1 MSYLSGTLTV
11 EMAFGYAPLNTS
23 PVWTDITSYVLDAN
37 INRGRSDEFS
47 QYAQG
52 TATLNLNNSTRIFD
66 PYFETGTYF
75 GSLIPMTP
83 MRIKLDATVMF
94 VGFVTAWPTKY
105 DVSNKYAVSTI
116 PCVDATRILSN
127 SFLFKSGYQQKVEA
141 DTTTSAYFPMQ
152 QTELDILTTSDGKF
166 ISNPDVRVP
175 TLVPSNIPTGASN
188 TIAAS
193 GSNPNL
199 LYEGSASLVGI
210 SPTVTPIA
218 CKRVEFF
225 IDMTDIKTSGSMWV
239 MSFQRRAVSG
249 GGYVGDLMYASID
262 DSGQLTTLQYSD
274 YASGNGYLNTSLTI
288 DIKPKPGGN
297 YVVVQAD
304 ATTIYVYV
312 NGSVVFTAALVAY
325 SPVFV
330 VDPIYEISVSAGM
343 SHVSFSTVDIS
354 NTDIAARYQDAIGH
368 PGESSSSRLTRVLD
382 DIGWPAAWR
391 SIETGVQTVG
401 TYRPA
406 NQPATQYMRQ
416 IENAE
421 QGTICINREGDVR
434 FENYNTVNTIK
445 PVAFFSG
452 LSGSTYPY
460 NDIEIDANN
469 VDAIFNRIDAT
480 YEFGDVSV
488 SDSTSIT
495 LYGPQAQTIDLSLMS
510 TPEAAELAAS
520 VLLELYKNPRL
531 SVQQLTVNML
541 SNLATLEPFLPT
553 LELGDDIVVIF
564 QPNNSGTTIWRC
576 LKVQG
581 FSHTIRNDQWV
592 TSIYLGPSP
601 IQTNGPLLILDDST
615 YGMLGG
621 TDITYNQPEI
631 SYDESGWIYNDSNAD
646 DTAARLG

>member
-23 PVWTDITSYVLDAN
+23 PVWTDITSYVLDTN

-52 TATLNLNNSTRIFD
+52 TATLNLNNTTRIFD
-66 PYFETGTYF
+66 PYFEAGAYF
-75 GSLIPMTP
+75 GLLRPMTP
-83 MRIKLDATVMF
+83 MRIKLDATIMF

-105 DVSNKYAVSTI
+105 DVSNKYAVSTV

-127 SFLFKSGYQQKVEA
+127 SNLFKSGYQQKVEA

-152 QTELDILTTSDGKF
+152 QTELDRLTTSDGKY
-166 ISNPDVRVP
+166 IRNLVLRVP
-175 TLVPSNIPTGASN
+175 QLVPSNIPTGASN
-188 TIAAS
+188 TIASS
-193 GSNPNL
+193 GINPTL
-199 LYEGSASLVGI
+199 LYDGSTSPSV

-225 IDMTDIKTSGSMWV
+225 IDMTDVKTGSLMWV
-239 MSFQRRAVSG
+239 TSFQRRAASG
-249 GGYVGDLMYASID
+249 GGYIGDMMYAGINA
-262 DSGQLTTLQYSD
+262 SGVLTTLQYSD
-274 YASGNGYLNTSLTI
+274 YASGLGYLSTTLTI

-312 NGSVVFTAALVAY
+312 NGDVIFTAALVAY

-330 VDPIYEISVSAGM
+330 INPIYQISVGAGM
-343 SHVSFSTVDIS
+343 SHVSFSTATIS
-354 NTDIAARYQDAIGH
+354 AVTIAARYQDAIGH
-368 PGESSSSRLTRVLD
+368 PGESSSLRLTRVLD

-391 SIETGVQTVG
+391 SIETGVQPVG

-421 QGTICINREGDVR
+421 QGTICINREGHVR

-460 NDIEIDANN
+460 NDIQIDANN

-495 LYGPQAQTIDLSLMS
+495 LYGPQVQNIDLSLMS
-510 TPEAAELAAS
+510 TPDAAELAAS
-520 VLLELYKNPRL
+520 VLLELYKDPRL
-531 SVQQLTVNML
+531 SVEQLTVNML
-541 SNLATLEPFLPT
+541 SNLATLEPLLPT

-576 LKVQG
+576 LKVHG

-601 IQTNGPLLILDDST
+601 IQTNGPLLVLDNAI
-615 YGMLGG
+615 YGTLDTTNVLG
-621 TDITYNQPEI
+621 
-631 SYDESGWIYNDSNAD
+631 
-646 DTAARLG
+646 

>member
-75 GSLIPMTP
+75 GLLRPMTP
-83 MRIKLDATVMF
+83 MRIKLDATIMF

-116 PCVDATRILSN
+116 PCVDATRILQNMLLASSAFGKLVLADSSLMNFYPMQVIEPVGITCAKTNTVLALEIGGGSVTAGAEIVPTNFPTGATETLSPGQSFNSLNCQWSN
-127 SFLFKSGYQQKVEA
+127 QNA
-141 DTTTSAYFPMQ
+141 TTSAPRSLEFWIDRRTQ
-152 QTELDILTTSDGKF
+152 RNTSSIVHVIRDVSSAGISGRNIDELYVS
-166 ISNPDVRVP
+166 V
-175 TLVPSNIPTGASN
+175 ASN
-188 TIAAS
+188 GNVSVTYSNVAANVGGSTTATINAFANI
-193 GSNPNL
+193 GANHVAVTVDNTNIRT
-199 LYEGSASLVGI
+199 YINGSLVNTRLLTAFSSTG
-210 SPTVTPIA
+210 
-218 CKRVEFF
+218 FF
-225 IDMTDIKTSGSMWV
+225 NSS
-239 MSFQRRAVSG
+239 Q
-249 GGYVGDLMYASID
+249 
-262 DSGQLTTLQYSD
+262 
-274 YASGNGYLNTSLTI
+274 TI
-288 DIKPKPGGN
+288 
-297 YVVVQAD
+297 
-304 ATTIYVYV
+304 
-312 NGSVVFTAALVAY
+312 TAATGVSNVA
-325 SPVFV
+325 
-330 VDPIYEISVSAGM
+330 IYNAVLSGA
-343 SHVSFSTVDIS
+343 T
-354 NTDIAARYQDAIGH
+354 IAARYQAAIGF
-368 PGESSSSRLTRVLD
+368 PNELSSTRLVRVLD

-391 SIETGVQTVG
+391 SIETGVQPVG

-421 QGTICINREGDVR
+421 QGTICINREGHVR

-460 NDIEIDANN
+460 NDIQIDANN
-469 VDAIFNRIDAT
+469 VDAIFNQIDAK

-495 LYGPQAQTIDLSLMS
+495 LYGPQVQNIDLSLMS
-510 TPEAAELAAS
+510 TPDAAELAAS
-520 VLLELYKNPRL
+520 VLLQLYKDPRL
-531 SVQQLTVNML
+531 SVEQLSVNML

-601 IQTNGPLLILDDST
+601 IQTNGPLLVLDNATFGTLNST
-615 YGMLGG
+615 NVLG
-621 TDITYNQPEI
+621 
-631 SYDESGWIYNDSNAD
+631 
-646 DTAARLG
+646 

>member
-75 GSLIPMTP
+75 GLLRPMTP
-83 MRIKLDATVMF
+83 MRIKLDATIMF

-105 DVSNKYAVSTI
+105 DVSNKYAVSTV
-116 PCVDATRILSN
+116 PCVDATRILQN
-127 SFLFKSGYQQKVEA
+127 MVLDRCPFADVVALDSGTNV
-141 DTTTSAYFPMQ
+141 YFQMQ
-152 QTELDILTTSDGKF
+152 QAEIGKITSTSGVVATSDRVASLTTSNLPVGLT
-166 ISNPDVRVP
+166 N
-175 TLVPSNIPTGASN
+175 TLSPTGV
-188 TIAAS
+188 
-193 GSNPNL
+193 NPNVL
-199 LYEGSASLVGI
+199 FETSPNSLNFSVQCI
-210 SPTVTPIA
+210 
-218 CKRVEFF
+218 EFF
-225 IDMTDIKTSGSMWV
+225 IDMTNAKTGGSTFFQA
-239 MSFQRRAVSG
+239 FQRRLQTSPGVWRGDFFNVTVNDAGVLTSLVYENYNTGQGYSNMAMGLNINRQVGSNYVLVQVDGPFIAVS
-249 GGYVGDLMYASID
+249 V
-262 DSGQLTTLQYSD
+262 
-274 YASGNGYLNTSLTI
+274 NN
-288 DIKPKPGGN
+288 
-297 YVVVQAD
+297 VVVFITGLA
-304 ATTIYVYV
+304 ALSTTRVLDGKLSISCGTGV
-312 NGSVVFTAALVAY
+312 SHVVFGSLARA
-325 SPVFV
+325 
-330 VDPIYEISVSAGM
+330 
-343 SHVSFSTVDIS
+343 
-354 NTDIAARYQDAIGH
+354 NIAARYQAAIGF
-368 PGESSSSRLTRVLD
+368 PNELSSARLTRVLD

-391 SIETGVQTVG
+391 SIETGVQPVG

-421 QGTICINREGDVR
+421 QGTICINREGHVR

-460 NDIEIDANN
+460 NDIQIDANN
-469 VDAIFNRIDAT
+469 VDAIFNRIDAK

-495 LYGPQAQTIDLSLMS
+495 LYGPQVQNIDLSLMS
-510 TPEAAELAAS
+510 TPDAATVAAS
-520 VLLELYKNPRL
+520 VLLQIYKNPRL
-531 SVQQLTVNML
+531 SVEQLTVNML
-541 SNLATLEPFLPT
+541 SNLATLEPLLPT

-601 IQTNGPLLILDDST
+601 IQTNGPLLVLDNATFGTLST
-615 YGMLGG
+615 
-621 TDITYNQPEI
+621 TN
-631 SYDESGWIYNDSNAD
+631 
-646 DTAARLG
+646 RLG